1 MIENPNI
8 FGMVEKKNAEEEKE
22 NDKSLP
28 KFEVSN
34 KLPPQ
39 RKRSTTSTN
48 LVSKPLPVF

>member
-28 KFEVSN
+28 IFEVS
-34 KLPPQ
+34 KKKSPK
-39 RKRSTTSTN
+39 RKRSTTTTN
-48 LVSKPLPVF
+48 LDSNPLRVF

>member
-28 KFEVSN
+28 IFEVS
-34 KLPPQ
+34 KKILPQ
-39 RKRSTTSTN
+39 RKRSSTSTN
-48 LVSKPLPVF
+48 